1 MKTYQPK
8 QKEISRGKHE
18 LDAADEV
25 LGRLASK
32 AAMLLMGKH
41 KPTYSPHIDMGDHVV
56 ILNATKVNVSGKKS
70 KQKVYQKHSGYP
82 GGLKTVKFEKLK
94 AEQPEKI
101 IEHAVGGMLPK
112 NKLQTN
118 RMKRLIIK
126 K

>member
-8 QKEISRGKHE
+8 QEEVSRGKHE

-32 AAMLLMGKH
+32 AAILLMGKH